1 MPDRSFCKVLQ
12 GSRLCLWSMRLKV
25 SHTWHSALVL
35 GRTWGNTGLWLVW
48 LTFPN
53 LFLLFSLCSQ
63 SFFKLRKLKLKE
75 VKSSSSPTP
84 NFTDGEGLLVVIVFK
99 SLMLLIRFRFQ
110 LSAFQ
115 NSETRKSMYL
125 QQELYWAAG
134 ENPLEMRKFLFSVAG
149 MDPNILCLSNPDL
162 I

>member
-48 LTFPN
+48 LTFPK

-99 SLMLLIRFRFQ
+99 SLMLLIRFRCQ
-110 LSAFQ
+110 QVLSRTQ
-115 NSETRKSMYL
+115 KHGN
-125 QQELYWAAG
+125 
-134 ENPLEMRKFLFSVAG
+134 
-149 MDPNILCLSNPDL
+149 LCIYNRSCTGLLGKTPWK
-162 I
+162 